1 MAEKTD
7 HEKDCC
13 KGGTSHKRC
22 EPEHC
27 LSCFTCLRRYLY
39 GSTQREG
46 FAELWPVWV
55 KRWGKLQA
63 ADAVIVAMGDYEA
76 RYQDLKE
83 MVLRLRKEKKDAIRN
98 IPKKVSGR

>member
-1 MAEKTD
+1 MAD
-7 HEKDCC
+7 HDKDCC
-13 KGGTSHKRC
+13 KGGNSHKHC

-27 LSCFTCLRRYLY
+27 LRCFTCLRRYLY

-63 ADAVIVAMGDYEA
+63 ADAVIVAMGEYEA
-76 RYQDLKE
+76 KYQDLKE
-83 MVLRLRKEKKDAIRN
+83 MVLRRRKEAKH
-98 IPKKVSGR
+98 GRDSKGRGRKS